1 MDKREQILA
10 ATAAVIA
17 EYGLE
22 SCPMAKIAKAAN
34 VGAGTIYRY
43 FATKEVLIEELHA
56 FLAQEI
62 PQHCLT
68 DYNVKLGVRQR
79 FDHMWGR
86 FYEFMRQNNEKLR
99 LLEQLQAS
107 PALCSAAREETLR
120 SIHSETLAL
129 FDEAKSSGVIK
140 DLPNELLAT
149 VTFGSL
155 FNIAK
160 KQQQCPHLDLKPQ
173 VQDLLDLCWDAIAK
187 RQ

>member
-22 SCPMAKIAKAAN
+22 SCPMAKIAKAAE

-43 FATKEVLIEELHA
+43 FATKEALIEELHT

-62 PQHCLT
+62 SQHCLT
-68 DYNVKLGVRQR
+68 HYRVEQSVRQR
-79 FDHMWGR
+79 FDHIWGR
-86 FYEFMRQNNEKLR
+86 FYEFMLQNTEKLR

-107 PALCSAAREETLR
+107 PALCAASRDANLR

-129 FDEAKSSGVIK
+129 FDEAKKAEEIK

-149 VTFGSL
+149 LPLAACLISPKNSSNARTC
-155 FNIAK
+155 I
-160 KQQQCPHLDLKPQ
+160 
-173 VQDLLDLCWDAIAK
+173 
-187 RQ
+187 

>member
-1 MDKREQILA
+1 
-10 ATAAVIA
+10 
-17 EYGLE
+17 
-22 SCPMAKIAKAAN
+22 
-34 VGAGTIYRY
+34 
-43 FATKEVLIEELHA
+43 
-56 FLAQEI
+56 
-62 PQHCLT
+62 
-68 DYNVKLGVRQR
+68 
-79 FDHMWGR
+79 MWGR